1 MSLIKKDEKKKGA
14 GATTVPSTGTAVSGA
29 SQGGSTKSN
38 TKKITVQEMTT
49 MALLAALLCVSSY
62 ISIRLPI
69 STVPITAQTLVIN
82 MIALLLLPKKA
93 GLTVLIWILLGA
105 VGLPVFSN
113 GTAGFGILAGATGGY
128 IFGYLAAAILISLIR
143 GKKNK
148 WLRNL
153 IAVLIGI
160 PMIYAVGLPWMKA
173 ITGITW
179 QAALVSGMAIFLPGD
194 IVKCVL
200 AVLLCKPLWPVVNA
214 AREN

>member
-1 MSLIKKDEKKKGA
+1 MMILQKDEKKNGA
-14 GATTVPSTGTAVSGA
+14 EESSAKENCGVISGATC
-29 SQGGSTKSN
+29 GGSSKSSS
-38 TKKITVQEMTT
+38 KKLTVQEMTT

-69 STVPITAQTLVIN
+69 STVPITAQTLVVN

-93 GLTVLIWILLGA
+93 GITVLIWILLGA

-113 GTAGFGILAGATGGY
+113 GTGGFGILAGATGGY

-148 WLRNL
+148 WIRNL

-160 PMIYAVGLPWMKA
+160 PVIYAVGLPWMKA
-173 ITGITW
+173 VTGITW

-200 AVLLCKPLWPVVNA
+200 ALLLCKPLWPVVNA
-214 AREN
+214 ARED

>member
-1 MSLIKKDEKKKGA
+1 MMILQKDEKKNGA
-14 GATTVPSTGTAVSGA
+14 EESSAKEKCGVISGATCGGPS
-29 SQGGSTKSN
+29 KSN
-38 TKKITVQEMTT
+38 PKKLTVQEMTT

-69 STVPITAQTLVIN
+69 STVPITAQTLVVN

-93 GLTVLIWILLGA
+93 GFTVLIWILLGA

-113 GTAGFGILAGATGGY
+113 GTGGFGILAGATGGY

-143 GKKNK
+143 GRKNK
-148 WLRNL
+148 WIRNL

-160 PMIYAVGLPWMKA
+160 PVIYAVGLPWMKA
-173 ITGITW
+173 VTGITW
-179 QAALVSGMAIFLPGD
+179 QAALVSGMVIFLPGD

-200 AVLLCKPLWPVVNA
+200 ALLLCKPLWPVVNA
-214 AREN
+214 ARED